1 MTKTATPSTP
11 TKPVLV
17 VFGLDQTG
25 KPKAARFTG
34 TQSEAAREA
43 AAAMQ
48 LTVFEATGPELE
60 ELSKKLPVGRLHARG
75 KAFIPYIKRDLYDRL
90 RAASGKSA
98 SNGKNVAA
106 REEPSLKKTQASE
119 VLPVAFGLPQNW
131 TALLQ
136 VTCPDS
142 RKSERRLVGSNC
154 NEPGRRD
161 PHATVSRLPQGA
173 ELPMSYSCSGADP
186 SRPCVATQ

>member
-34 TQSEAAREA
+34 GQSEAAREA

-90 RAASGKSA
+90 QAASGKSA

-106 REEPSLKKTQASE
+106 REEPSQKKAPATEA
-119 VLPVAFGLPQNW
+119 LPVASGLPQNW
-131 TALLQ
+131 DSLAPGHLVLVQESLADGWWECIVTQRDDEILTLRFRDYPKVPSFQCHIRAVAL
-136 VTCPDS
+136 T
-142 RKSERRLVGSNC
+142 N
-154 NEPGRRD
+154 PG
-161 PHATVSRLPQGA
+161 AA
-173 ELPMSYSCSGADP
+173 
-186 SRPCVATQ
+186 